1 MMTYPIK
8 VPALRVEQPLGA
20 FYVVSLPARVLL
32 DTAYSDRLRATR
44 EGEGYTLDGSQR
56 ELHEPRLRDIGAYI
70 DTEESTF
77 PNSIILAP
85 NFDEG
90 TGFLIEEE
98 GDRWKIET
106 KEDPHFPD
114 SKSHF
119 LVIPSDKKLAPIIDG
134 QHRLFGFNFS
144 AKPDRLDAQLVCS
157 VFLDLPKPFQA
168 FLFATINSTQKP
180 VNKSLTYDLF
190 GYNIEKE
197 PAESWSPDK
206 LAVFL
211 ARKLNA
217 ENDSPLHD
225 RIIVA
230 AENDFI
236 PSRAE
241 ARRKGRWMVS
251 MATVV
256 EGIARLVSQN
266 PKRDGTALLKCS
278 GDARRRSLLARGQ
291 ADNSPLRSVYLD
303 VNDKVILATVK
314 NYLNVVSRTIW
325 ERANADSFI
334 VKTVGLQALFDVLK
348 KLAAE
353 GLAAKDLSEGYFDR
367 RLRAASEIDFSGTFF
382 QNASG
387 SGRGRI
393 RTCLELRLGLKNSID
408 LKPED
413 VDDYLSAC
421 GMNGKDKSDERS
433 KSVK

>member
-1 MMTYPIK
+1 MRHSTYPIR
-8 VPALRVEQPLGA
+8 VPALRVEQPLGV

-44 EGEGYTLDGSQR
+44 NGESYQLDGSQR

-70 DTEESTF
+70 DTNESTF

-85 NFDEG
+85 NFDER
-90 TGFLIEEE
+90 TGFLVEEE
-98 GDRWKIET
+98 DDRWKIET
-106 KEDPHFPD
+106 KDDSQFPD
-114 SKSHF
+114 GKSHF
-119 LVIPSDKKLAPIIDG
+119 IVIPSDRKLAPIIDG
-134 QHRLFGFNFS
+134 QHRLFGFNF
-144 AKPDRLDAQLVCS
+144 AERLDRLDVELVCS
-157 VFLDLPKPFQA
+157 VFIDLPKPYQA

-190 GYNIEKE
+190 GYNIDKE

-236 PSRAE
+236 PSRTE
-241 ARRKGRWMVS
+241 AKREGRWMVS

-266 PKRDGTALLKCS
+266 PKRDSNALLKRS
-278 GDARRRSLLARGQ
+278 GDARRRSLLAQ
-291 ADNSPLRSVYLD
+291 ESVDNSPLRSVYLE

-314 NYLNVVSRTIW
+314 NFLNAAKRTIW
-325 ERANADSFI
+325 AQADKDSFI

-353 GLAAKDLSEGYFDR
+353 GLTANDLSEEFFLN
-367 RLRAASEIDFSGTFF
+367 RLELTREINFSGAFF

-393 RTCLELRLGLKNSID
+393 RTCLELRLGLKDSSD

-413 VDDYLSAC
+413 KDDYLSAC
-421 GMNGKDKSDERS
+421 GMK
-433 KSVK
+433 

>member
-1 MMTYPIK
+1 MRQSTYPIR
-8 VPALRVEQPLGA
+8 VPALRVEQPLGV
-20 FYVVSLPARVLL
+20 FYVASLPARVLL

-44 EGEGYTLDGSQR
+44 NGESYQLDGSQR

-70 DTEESTF
+70 DTNESTF

-85 NFDEG
+85 NFDES
-90 TGFLIEEE
+90 TGFLVEEE
-98 GDRWKIET
+98 DDRWKIET
-106 KEDPHFPD
+106 KDDSQFPD
-114 SKSHF
+114 GKAHF
-119 LVIPSDKKLAPIIDG
+119 IVIPSDRKLAPIIDG
-134 QHRLFGFNFS
+134 QHRLFGFNF
-144 AKPDRLDAQLVCS
+144 AERLDRLDVELVCS
-157 VFLDLPKPFQA
+157 VFLDLPKPYQA

-190 GYNIEKE
+190 GYNIDKE

-236 PSRAE
+236 PSRTE
-241 ARRKGRWMVS
+241 AKREGRWMVS

-266 PKRDGTALLKCS
+266 PKRDSNALLKRS
-278 GDARRRSLLARGQ
+278 GDARRRSLLAQ
-291 ADNSPLRSVYLD
+291 ESVDNSPLRSVYLE

-314 NYLNVVSRTIW
+314 NFLNAAKRTIW
-325 ERANADSFI
+325 AKADKDSFI

-353 GLAAKDLSEGYFDR
+353 GLTANDLSEEFFIN
-367 RLRAASEIDFSGTFF
+367 RLELAREINFSGAFF

-393 RTCLELRLGLKNSID
+393 RTCLELRLGLKDSSD

-413 VDDYLSAC
+413 KDDYLSAC
-421 GMNGKDKSDERS
+421 GMK
-433 KSVK
+433 

>member
-1 MMTYPIK
+1 
-8 VPALRVEQPLGA
+8 
-20 FYVVSLPARVLL
+20 
-32 DTAYSDRLRATR
+32 
-44 EGEGYTLDGSQR
+44 
-56 ELHEPRLRDIGAYI
+56 
-70 DTEESTF
+70 
-77 PNSIILAP
+77 LAP
-85 NFDEG
+85 NFDER
-90 TGFLIEEE
+90 TGFLVEEE
-98 GDRWKIET
+98 DDRWKIET
-106 KEDPHFPD
+106 KDDSQFPD
-114 SKSHF
+114 GKSHF
-119 LVIPSDKKLAPIIDG
+119 IVIPSDRKLAPIIDG
-134 QHRLFGFNFS
+134 QHRLFGFNF
-144 AKPDRLDAQLVCS
+144 AERLDRLDVELVCS
-157 VFLDLPKPFQA
+157 VFIDLPKPYQA

-190 GYNIEKE
+190 GYNIDKE

-236 PSRAE
+236 PSRTE
-241 ARRKGRWMVS
+241 AKREGRWMVS

-266 PKRDGTALLKCS
+266 PKRDSNALLKRS
-278 GDARRRSLLARGQ
+278 GDARRRSLLAQ
-291 ADNSPLRSVYLD
+291 ESVDNSPLRSVYLE

-314 NYLNVVSRTIW
+314 NFLNAAKRTIW
-325 ERANADSFI
+325 AQADKDSFI

-353 GLAAKDLSEGYFDR
+353 GLTANDLSEEFFLN
-367 RLRAASEIDFSGTFF
+367 RLELTREINFSGAFF

-393 RTCLELRLGLKNSID
+393 RTCLELRLGLKDSSD

-413 VDDYLSAC
+413 KDDYLSAC
-421 GMNGKDKSDERS
+421 GMK
-433 KSVK
+433 